1 MFVKQMVKKWGL
13 GFRPVPVLESTALRI
28 STERLRENVVE
39 MNAYPL
45 RKGRAEMKNIDSL
58 R

>member
-1 MFVKQMVKKWGL
+1 M
-13 GFRPVPVLESTALRI
+13 PVLESTALRI